1 MIKRKKIKQKYLPR
15 LGAEAV
21 VSATVDVG
29 VDTAATTAAILA
41 SRLCSCG
48 VCC

>member
-1 MIKRKKIKQKYLPR
+1 MIGRKTDRTHSPK
-15 LGAEAV
+15 LGADAV